1 VKFRLINVGPI
12 KDAEIEL
19 GDFTLF
25 LGPPSTGKSFTLR
38 SIYSSLIVLDNNFLR
53 DLRERILNTNAG
65 AIGVD
70 YITAYFDS
78 VLALGNSVCNK
89 EFVDSVVNIV
99 NGFGYNVKSSFSSAQ
114 DGCSITLVEEVNPMP
129 RVSEI
134 INEASKII
142 TQSVIE
148 KLKNLV
154 GYEKGSIILIDNE
167 EIKGVIER
175 IKPYFKIKQFEQ
187 INRLYLLPLSEGQ
200 RDIALTINNKGLVE
214 FAVNFHVKLT
224 TRREV
229 GKVTEEGIKNAL
241 TPGFSSFHRP
251 FIFEILNLDNIFPKD
266 IIKNVISTEYN
277 SVTFIPYGRTQ
288 LILSYNNVVEQVNQ
302 GFFSQTII
310 NLGSSLSSSILQSPE
325 WLNSSYVFHFA
336 SGLEKLFRKESLNDE
351 RINYI
356 SEIINGILDLVKLK
370 IEVVKLTPN
379 LPQLYYKTKEK
390 RIDSFFVSA
399 TVNDVVGIFI
409 PLLDLETP
417 ALVLIE
423 EPEIQAHL
431 AYQLLLALGLLSLV
445 QHGYRFVI
453 STHSDTFVAFIGD
466 LAKYKPDEDNLL
478 HLLQE
483 IFGEDVTESEFL
495 KKVVKDAVKTIRNGK
510 IKVYY
515 FEGGKV
521 EERDPTTINFDVP
534 GMTKKVIEKI
544 ALWEFDEEEK
554 LYEATSR
561 MQG

>member
-25 LGPPSTGKSFTLR
+25 LGLPSTGKSFSLH
-38 SIYSSLIVLDNNFLR
+38 SIYSSLIMLDNNFLKILR
-53 DLRERILNTNAG
+53 DKILNINAG

-70 YITAYFDS
+70 YITAYFDK
-78 VLALGNSVCNK
+78 VLALGNSICDK
-89 EFVDSVVNIV
+89 EFVDNVVNIV
-99 NGFGYNVKSSFSSAQ
+99 NSSGYNVKSSFSPAQ
-114 DGCSITLVEEVNPMP
+114 EGCSITLVEEVNPVP
-129 RVSEI
+129 KINEI
-134 INEASKII
+134 ISESSKII
-142 TQSVIE
+142 TESVIE
-148 KLKNLV
+148 KLRNLA
-154 GYEKGSIILIDNE
+154 GYEKGSVILINDE
-167 EIKGVIER
+167 EIKSIIER
-175 IKPYFKIKQFEQ
+175 IKPHFKIKQFEQ
-187 INRLYLLPLSEGQ
+187 INRLYPPMPLSEGQ
-200 RDIALTINNKGLVE
+200 RDIVITINNKGLVE
-214 FAVNFHVKLT
+214 FVVNFNVKLA
-224 TRREV
+224 RKEIS
-229 GKVTEEGIKNAL
+229 KVTKEEIKNAL
-241 TPGFSSFHRP
+241 IPGFSSFHRP
-251 FIFEILNLDNIFPKD
+251 FIFEILDLDNIFPKD
-266 IIKNVISTEYN
+266 LLKSVISTEYN

-288 LILSYNNVVEQVNQ
+288 LMLSYNNLVKQINR
-302 GFFSQTII
+302 GLFSTI
-310 NLGSSLSSSILQSPE
+310 NLSSYLSSILQSPE
-325 WLNSSYVFHFA
+325 WLNSSYVSHFT
-336 SGLEKLFRKESLNDE
+336 SGLEKLVNVENLNDE
-351 RINYI
+351 RISYI

-379 LPQLYYKTKEK
+379 LPLLYYKIENKKIEP
-390 RIDSFFVSA
+390 FYASA
-399 TVNDVVGIFI
+399 MVNDVVSVFI

-417 ALVLIE
+417 VLVLIE

-431 AYQLLLALGLLSLV
+431 AFQLLLALSLLSLV
-445 QHGYRFVI
+445 QCGYRFVI

-483 IFGEDVTESEFL
+483 IFGEDATESEFL
-495 KKVVKDAVKTIRNGK
+495 KKAVKDAVKTIRNGK

-515 FEGGKV
+515 FEEGKA

-554 LYEATSR
+554 LYEATSH